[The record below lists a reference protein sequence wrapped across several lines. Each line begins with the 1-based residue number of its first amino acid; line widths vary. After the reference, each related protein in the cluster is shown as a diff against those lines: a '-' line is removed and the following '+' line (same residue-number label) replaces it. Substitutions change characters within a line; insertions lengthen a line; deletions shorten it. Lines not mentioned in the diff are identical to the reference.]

1 MARHLLVVS
10 LLLSAA
16 ACFAQDPPAATT
28 YDLAAVIKAALEHHP
43 SLGAAAQDVKAAEAR
58 VRQVQAHFRP
68 QINAEAG
75 YTRLQE
81 DPSFSVQGFGTM
93 TFGEADNWTA
103 NLGLEFPLYT
113 GGKLE
118 GMKAGAQAGVAMSEE
133 QLARS
138 RQTVAVNAA
147 RAYTRLLEANRM
159 LPVIA
164 DQVKAL
170 QEVVRAATAL
180 AEQGVVAKIDV
191 MRAQVALSGAQ
202 SGLAELQANRR
213 AANAMLVEAMGLP
226 PGTQVA
232 IAETAT
238 DTDAAT
244 PELTA
249 EQWQTAWEQR
259 PDLRLLAAQKR
270 ALQAQVAVAHSDMKP
285 QIGLFARSEFERP
298 TFYPDTGTLSGGL
311 MVRQRLS
318 DGGASHQAVAEARA
332 RLEQLERVEEQVKYG
347 IAVQVQVAIT
357 GVEGARVRLATTT
370 PAVALAREALRL
382 TQVGYANGVMPL
394 TDVLQAQAALT
405 KASADNEGALSAL
418 RQSLVEL
425 DYAMGRLD
433 APPTAPAG

>member
-1 MARHLLVVS
+1 MARYLLILS

-16 ACFAQDPPAATT
+16 VGFAQDPPAAPT
-28 YDLAAVIKAALEHHP
+28 YDLAAVIKTALEHHP

-81 DPSFSVQGFGTM
+81 DPSFSVQGFGKM
-93 TFGEADNWTA
+93 NFGEADNWTA

-159 LPVIA
+159 APVIA

-191 MRAQVALSGAQ
+191 MRAQVALSSAQ

-232 IAETAT
+232 ITETAT
-238 DTDAAT
+238 AADAAT

-249 EQWQTAWEQR
+249 EQW
-259 PDLRLLAAQKR
+259 L
-270 ALQAQVAVAHSDMKP
+270 
-285 QIGLFARSEFERP
+285 
-298 TFYPDTGTLSGGL
+298 
-311 MVRQRLS
+311 
-318 DGGASHQAVAEARA
+318 
-332 RLEQLERVEEQVKYG
+332 
-347 IAVQVQVAIT
+347 
-357 GVEGARVRLATTT
+357 
-370 PAVALAREALRL
+370 
-382 TQVGYANGVMPL
+382 
-394 TDVLQAQAALT
+394 
-405 KASADNEGALSAL
+405 
-418 RQSLVEL
+418 
-425 DYAMGRLD
+425 
-433 APPTAPAG
+433 